1 MDMAANLYKDGNK
14 LIQKAINTNHQDLI
28 SNYSIILT
36 IINIRNIWWELRAL
50 MARLEIEAIV
60 TWILKKIIKMILL
73 LKMTIN
79 QVLFKTKD
87 IFNIRLHN
95 HRHRLWPIIAFH
107 LNKILKALILKKV
120 EEDLKVYK
128 HK

>member
-1 MDMAANLYKDGNK
+1 MDMEANSYKDGNK
-14 LIQKAINTNHQDLI
+14 PIRRAISINQQDLI

-36 IINIRNIWWELRAL
+36 IINIRNIWWELKAL

-60 TWILKKIIKMILL
+60 IWILKKIIKMILL
-73 LKMTIN
+73 LKMIIN
-79 QVLFKTKD
+79 QALFKTKD
-87 IFNIRLHN
+87 IFNIKLHN
-95 HRHRLWPIIAFH
+95 HRHRLWHTIAFR